1 MTRESILINQESH
14 GETAIADIEIC
25 KAVAAVLMRHYEGH
39 VWHVGCDSSATV
51 RMIDIKLNY
60 PDKLGCLPK
69 YGYKMKID
77 GCTDAKIMRA
87 GGELLERYRL
97 ARSRAT
103 QYSMANAI
111 ENGVDKSGMVK

>member
-1 MTRESILINQESH
+1 MNKILLNETSH
-14 GETAIADIEIC
+14 GETAVADIEIC

-39 VWHVGCDSSATV
+39 VWHVGCDSSPNV

-69 YGYKMKID
+69 FGYKLKLD
-77 GCTDAKIMRA
+77 GCNDAKVMRA

-97 ARSRAT
+97 ARSHAT
-103 QYSMANAI
+103 PYSLINAI
-111 ENGVDKSGMVK
+111 ENGMDKTGMVK

>member
-1 MTRESILINQESH
+1 MHHESH

-25 KAVAAVLMRHYEGH
+25 KAVAGVLMRHYEGH
-39 VWHVGCDSSATV
+39 VWHVGCDSSPTV

-60 PDKLGCLPK
+60 PDKLGMLPK
-69 YGYKMKID
+69 FGFKLKLD

-97 ARSRAT
+97 SRARANS
-103 QYSMANAI
+103 YSMATAI
-111 ENGVDKSGMVK
+111 ENGMDKAGMIK